1 MIQSAPG
8 KEMAAAKNKTAA
20 EPGSDYSD
28 DVEQASSKDDDDD
41 DYDYYGDGDGGDD
54 DEDDKDDDDAEQAS
68 SEGDLM
74 KKFAEYKPSMGE
86 DGGRKLSTQVI
97 I

>member
-1 MIQSAPG
+1 
-8 KEMAAAKNKTAA
+8 MAAAKNKTAA

-41 DYDYYGDGDGGDD
+41 DYGDGGGGDD

-86 DGGRKLSTQVI
+86 DGWGKLSTQVI

>member
-1 MIQSAPG
+1 
-8 KEMAAAKNKTAA
+8 MAAAKNKTAA

-28 DVEQASSKDDDDD
+28 DVDQASSKDDDDD
-41 DYDYYGDGDGGDD
+41 DYGDGGGGDD

>member
-1 MIQSAPG
+1 MMIYDG
-8 KEMAAAKNKTAA
+8 
-20 EPGSDYSD
+20 D
-28 DVEQASSKDDDDD
+28 DGYD
-41 DYDYYGDGDGGDD
+41 DYGDGDD

>member
-1 MIQSAPG
+1 
-8 KEMAAAKNKTAA
+8 MAAAKNKTAA

-41 DYDYYGDGDGGDD
+41 DYGDGGGGDD
-54 DEDDKDDDDAEQAS
+54 DDDDAEQAS

-86 DGGRKLSTQVI
+86 DGWRKLSTQVVI
-97 I
+97 

>member
-1 MIQSAPG
+1 
-8 KEMAAAKNKTAA
+8 MAAAKNKTAA

-41 DYDYYGDGDGGDD
+41 DYGDGGGGDD

>member
-1 MIQSAPG
+1 
-8 KEMAAAKNKTAA
+8 MAAAKNKTAA

-41 DYDYYGDGDGGDD
+41 DYGDGDGGDD